1 MSVQE
6 CSEDLHCLLSH
17 WLISVDCHG
26 SRLGYKSMCWRQT
39 VWMIKYLLYKDS
51 SKFTFLKVKRSCT
64 LPLSRHIEVE
74 QYRNYCEYWFVIE
87 IFLTYTERR
96 LKWLF
101 VLFFFF
107 EFQIICLNASKLSGF
122 SLLSLVLNNEGT
134 GYSNRVKWH
143 FLFLRTTEVSQPLF
157 WLNPIV

>member
-1 MSVQE
+1 MGAGLDTKA
-6 CSEDLHCLLSH
+6 CAEDKPCGWSNTFCTRTVPNLHF
-17 WLISVDCHG
+17 
-26 SRLGYKSMCWRQT
+26 WRWRDR
-39 VWMIKYLLYKDS
+39 VRFLYPDI
-51 SKFTFLKVKRSCT
+51 LKLNS
-64 LPLSRHIEVE
+64 
-74 QYRNYCEYWFVIE
+74 IE
-87 IFLTYTERR
+87 IIVNTGSSLKSSWHILREGLNGFL
-96 LKWLF
+96 F
-101 VLFFFF
+101 FFFF